1 MDDFLHNLRSGKLKQ
16 ADRQNRSYG
25 DQHKGG
31 QRRNMPDR
39 RKRDGENKE
48 VCERLQAIKEIL
60 ENLAATQ
67 KRLAD
72 AFIERNRTE
81 ARRNKAME
89 MMTESIYRLLFPDAE
104 NAGRLLAA
112 ASSAADPSQEAS
124 PPATEAPQA
133 AAFVKP
139 TDDASPT
146 PSGEKMEEVPVA
158 ASQPSAEAVKDTG
171 EDKVDKQE
179 ERQTADGGLSETDRD
194 RLFAVIHQMRAEGN
208 NWERIAR
215 HIAAQGYPT
224 LSGKGIWRGVTVK
237 NLYNKMAAP
246 A

>member
-81 ARRNKAME
+81 ARRAKAME

-104 NAGRLLAA
+104 DAGRLLAA
-112 ASSAADPSQEAS
+112 ASAAADTPQEAS
-124 PPATEAPQA
+124 PPAPREFQSEASVTPNEE
-133 AAFVKP
+133 
-139 TDDASPT
+139 ASP
-146 PSGEKMEEVPVA
+146 A
-158 ASQPSAEAVKDTG
+158 PSAEEKEEVRAAASPSIAGAREDTG
-171 EDKVDKQE
+171 QE
-179 ERQTADGGLSETDRD
+179 QQAERQSGDGGLTEADRD
-194 RLFAVIHQMRAEGN
+194 TLFAVIRQMRSEGN

-224 LSGKGIWRGVTVK
+224 LSGKGVWRGVTVK